1 MIVGCQTNFN
11 NTSFTATPEMTST
24 ATLLP
29 STPTMTLTPTELPI
43 EAMNAEQLLEKYLAL
58 DGQLDT
64 SVFTNEQ
71 RIGFSEALAEYKN
84 KQRGAN
90 PAVYNGEAYLDP
102 DSYKMRKINDGR
114 TKQEQT
120 IQIFLPVSH
129 DTGGNLR
136 VKLKE
141 EWITIADSKA
151 TDWNIMV
158 SDKDDPRINFPNTK
172 LSPDGLPHIQ
182 TLLSRNDK
190 EEYKERGQLAFV
202 PIILFDK
209 NFGGIFLEGKYP
221 QTYSSFRIATIETD
235 NSGNPIVA
243 RLSIIIWEPRLYLFE
258 EGTEIDLFSDSLREG
273 INIYLENPANK
284 EVIEFWENL
293 EENQTYYMGLYEN
306 QSFLFEHS
314 IFASLNGWTGLA
326 PLEQS
331 GQILTHQIKND
342 KDLLLLKV
350 GTFLKR
356 SE

>member
-1 MIVGCQTNFN
+1 M
-11 NTSFTATPEMTST
+11 TATV
-24 ATLLP
+24 TLP
-29 STPTMTLTPTELPI
+29 HSTPTVTLTPTELPI
-43 EAMNAEQLLEKYLAL
+43 EAMNAEQLLEKYLVL

-64 SVFTNEQ
+64 STFTNEQ
-71 RIGFSEALAEYKN
+71 RIGFSEALARYRN

-90 PAVYNGEAYLDP
+90 PAVYNKEAYIDP
-102 DSYKMRKINDGR
+102 NTYKMLKINDGR

-120 IQIFLPVSH
+120 IQIFLPVSQ
-129 DTGGNLR
+129 DAEGNLL

-141 EWITIADSKA
+141 EWTTIADSKDA
-151 TDWNIMV
+151 DWNMIV

-172 LSPDGLPHIQ
+172 IGPDGLPHIQ
-182 TLLSRNDK
+182 ALLSRNDK
-190 EEYKERGQLAFV
+190 EEYKDRGRLVFV
-202 PIILFDK
+202 PIIFFDK
-209 NFGGIFLEGKYP
+209 NFGGVFLEGKSP
-221 QTYSSFRIATIETD
+221 RTYSSFRIATIETD
-235 NSGNPIVA
+235 ISGNPIIA

-284 EVIEFWENL
+284 EIIDFWENL

-306 QSFLFEHS
+306 QSFTFEHS
-314 IFASLNGWTGLA
+314 IFANLNGWQGLA

-331 GQILTHQIKND
+331 SQILTHQIKDD